1 MFHNQH
7 SLHQLPFAFPDVAKK
22 MGYVSYVRLSYF
34 TISKL
39 HAIEYSV
46 EFIQKKKNETMECFY
61 LSGAYIKSIMGET
74 KTMQVRF
81 KVG

>member
-7 SLHQLPFAFPDVAKK
+7 SLHQLPFAYPDVAKK
-22 MGYVSYVRLSYF
+22 KVGYVSYVRLSYL

-46 EFIQKKKNETMECFY
+46 EFIQKKKKMRLWSAFIFQELTSKASWEKPKLC
-61 LSGAYIKSIMGET
+61 K
-74 KTMQVRF
+74 
-81 KVG
+81 

>member
-1 MFHNQH
+1 
-7 SLHQLPFAFPDVAKK
+7 
-22 MGYVSYVRLSYF
+22 MGYVSYVRLSYL

-46 EFIQKKKNETMECFY
+46 EFIQKKKKNETIECFY